1 MPRRLAG
8 VRLQRAGRV
17 HYCDPGDLEL
27 KVNDLVV
34 VMVEG
39 GPVVGRVVI
48 TPDQVRHAEG
58 VEVLLP
64 ILRQATAEDVRDQA
78 RPV

>member
-17 HYCDPGDLEL
+17 HYCDPGDLDL

-34 VMVEG
+34 VEAEG
-39 GPVVGRVVI
+39 GPVVGKVVI
-48 TPDQVRHAEG
+48 APDQVRHAEG

-64 ILRQATAEDVRDQA
+64 ILRQATAEDLATRET
-78 RPV
+78 RG